1 MKSDKYRDVIIG
13 DINTFKKF
21 YPKEY
26 AKKLREDFLKNN
38 SLWFERITPAEKAKE
53 LMQKTKVSCFKEIN
67 KNTEEPIYLSLY
79 ENTCLCEKCYNNLI
93 KNKTE

>member
-38 SLWFERITPAEKAKE
+38 FATEKKI
-53 LMQKTKVSCFKEIN
+53 QN
-67 KNTEEPIYLSLY
+67 K
-79 ENTCLCEKCYNNLI
+79 I
-93 KNKTE
+93 K